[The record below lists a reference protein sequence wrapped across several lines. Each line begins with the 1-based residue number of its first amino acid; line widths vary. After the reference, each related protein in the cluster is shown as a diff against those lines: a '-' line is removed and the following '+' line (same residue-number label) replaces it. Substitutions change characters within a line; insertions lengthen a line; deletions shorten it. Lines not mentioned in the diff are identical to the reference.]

1 LDKLIGIQRSFYD
14 RTCLGFNQNPRKAFQ
29 KFEINKKAKRKCS
42 NYNRWG
48 HQTSKCYKKNIH
60 FRKVTNMQ
68 GPEKLWVSKI
78 LLLSGVGM
86 FVQQQKEKVVVL
98 GQWMLQA
105 YD

>member
-1 LDKLIGIQRSFYD
+1 
-14 RTCLGFNQNPRKAFQ
+14 
-29 KFEINKKAKRKCS
+29 
-42 NYNRWG
+42 
-48 HQTSKCYKKNIH
+48 
-60 FRKVTNMQ
+60 MQ

-105 YD
+105 YDQRQKQIPQP